1 MEINRAAFG
10 ALAVVGI
17 VAAGGG
23 AYMANRHNEA
33 ELVQPAPMHA
43 APAGNAVTE
52 TENTITSAP
61 AAAVEPAPQ
70 VTAPEPAPCTSRT
83 SACRSS
89 RTQRRAS
96 APAPQRARTSPA
108 YGGNSSP
115 SAPVYA
121 PSHTPLDPPVSP
133 AIEPLENT
141 TVDRAP
147 VVQEP
152 PRKMYDELVIPADSV
167 IGLQVENAVTTER
180 AKIEDKVAARVTR
193 DVRVRDQVA
202 IPAGARAEGSV
213 TLVER
218 GGRLKDQA
226 RLGIRFHTIVLA
238 DGTRLPINTETIYR
252 EGESP
257 ARESAAKIGG
267 AAVGGA
273 VLGAI
278 FGGKKGAVIGST
290 VGAAGGGVAVAASEP
305 NAATLPAGSTVTV
318 RMGSPATV
326 TVEEIGY
333 GLRAPELQAKP
344 GAWSRT
350 PTSFNLHRSTHFP
363 STSSKAT
370 APFSGNSAGAASA
383 MPVINLPSRRG
394 RWGKCPTSMMCL
406 VSPAMAST
414 IQLVGSVGCSPR
426 AAENVASGLQ
436 RFQ

>member
-17 VAAGGG
+17 VAAAGG

-33 ELVQPAPMHA
+33 ELVQTAPMQA

-70 VTAPEPAPCTSRT
+70 VTAPEPAPAQAAPVR
-83 SACRSS
+83 AA
-89 RTQRRAS
+89 RRAPAPA
-96 APAPQRARTSPA
+96 APAPQPARTSPT

-115 SAPVYA
+115 SSPVYV

-141 TVDRAP
+141 SVERAP
-147 VVQEP
+147 IVQEP

-180 AKIEDKVAARVTR
+180 AKLEDKVAARVTR

-290 VGAAGGGVAVAASEP
+290 VGAAGGGVAVATSEP

-326 TVEEIGY
+326 TVE
-333 GLRAPELQAKP
+333 R
-344 GAWSRT
+344 
-350 PTSFNLHRSTHFP
+350 
-363 STSSKAT
+363 
-370 APFSGNSAGAASA
+370 
-383 MPVINLPSRRG
+383 
-394 RWGKCPTSMMCL
+394 
-406 VSPAMAST
+406 
-414 IQLVGSVGCSPR
+414 
-426 AAENVASGLQ
+426 
-436 RFQ
+436 

>member
-10 ALAVVGI
+10 ALAVFGI

-23 AYMANRHNEA
+23 AYLANRHNDT
-33 ELVQPAPMHA
+33 PMEPVPMYQ
-43 APAGNAVTE
+43 APAASAVTE
-52 TENTITSAP
+52 TENSIATPVVATEPAPRHPNAAAASGAPPFVAAAPEPAAPRPAPIARRVSPKRTAP
-61 AAAVEPAPQ
+61 AAAKAD
-70 VTAPEPAPCTSRT
+70 RT
-83 SACRSS
+83 SANSGSTVSS
-89 RTQRRAS
+89 
-96 APAPQRARTSPA
+96 PAPT
-108 YGGNSSP
+108 YTP
-115 SAPVYA
+115 SAAPV
-121 PSHTPLDPPVSP
+121 DPPVSA
-133 AIEPLENT
+133 AIEPVETTAVERNT
-141 TVDRAP
+141 

-180 AKIEDKVAARVTR
+180 AKVEDPVRARVTR

-290 VGAAGGGVAVAASEP
+290 VGAAGGGVAVATSEP
-305 NAATLPAGSTVTV
+305 NAATLPQGSTVTV

-326 TVEEIGY
+326 TVE
-333 GLRAPELQAKP
+333 R
-344 GAWSRT
+344 
-350 PTSFNLHRSTHFP
+350 
-363 STSSKAT
+363 
-370 APFSGNSAGAASA
+370 
-383 MPVINLPSRRG
+383 
-394 RWGKCPTSMMCL
+394 
-406 VSPAMAST
+406 
-414 IQLVGSVGCSPR
+414 
-426 AAENVASGLQ
+426 
-436 RFQ
+436 

>member
-10 ALAVVGI
+10 ALAIIGV

-23 AYMANRHNEA
+23 AYLANRHNEA
-33 ELVQPAPMHA
+33 DMVQAAPMYA
-43 APAGNAVTE
+43 VPAGGVVTE
-52 TENTITSAP
+52 TENAISSAP
-61 AAAVEPAPQ
+61 AAAVETAPQ
-70 VTAPEPAPCTSRT
+70 ALAPEPVPAPAPAPAPAKVARRT
-83 SACRSS
+83 PAA
-89 RTQRRAS
+89 RTS
-96 APAPQRARTSPA
+96 APAPQRARTSPS
-108 YGGNSSP
+108 YGGNSSASASP
-115 SAPVYA
+115 SYTPSRAPV
-121 PSHTPLDPPVSP
+121 DPPVSP

-141 TVDRAP
+141 SVERTP

-152 PRKMYDELVIPADSV
+152 PRKMFDELVIPADSV
-167 IGLQVENAVTTER
+167 IGLQVETAVTTER
-180 AKIEDKVAARVTR
+180 AKLEDKVAARVTR
-193 DVRVRDQVA
+193 DVKVRDQVA

-226 RLGIRFHTIVLA
+226 RLGVRFHTIVLA

-267 AAVGGA
+267 GAVGGA

-326 TVEEIGY
+326 TVE
-333 GLRAPELQAKP
+333 R
-344 GAWSRT
+344 
-350 PTSFNLHRSTHFP
+350 
-363 STSSKAT
+363 
-370 APFSGNSAGAASA
+370 
-383 MPVINLPSRRG
+383 
-394 RWGKCPTSMMCL
+394 
-406 VSPAMAST
+406 
-414 IQLVGSVGCSPR
+414 
-426 AAENVASGLQ
+426 
-436 RFQ
+436 